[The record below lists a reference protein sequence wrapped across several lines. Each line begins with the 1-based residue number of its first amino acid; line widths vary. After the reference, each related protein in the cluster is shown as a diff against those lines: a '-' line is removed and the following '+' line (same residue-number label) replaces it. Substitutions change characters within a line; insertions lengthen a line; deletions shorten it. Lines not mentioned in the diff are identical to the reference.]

1 MMFLLRQLH
10 KFVIYNFFLI
20 FLTWKTN
27 VWYFD
32 IEDSS
37 HMHFTKKSNNLLK
50 CCFKYVAGHLALS
63 CHGNVNLEPNI
74 TLFLALV
81 DPKDI
86 ILNLYELLRCT
97 FDESR

>member
-1 MMFLLRQLH
+1 MSGSLTLKIVLICTLL
-10 KFVIYNFFLI
+10 
-20 FLTWKTN
+20 
-27 VWYFD
+27 
-32 IEDSS
+32 
-37 HMHFTKKSNNLLK
+37 KKSNKLLK

-86 ILNLYELLRCT
+86 ILNLYELFRCT